1 MDWLAVVGD
10 AVWILSLSLIAGAS
24 RSAWP
29 RIEPDA
35 CVPMQFTPRRRI
47 LWRAPKPVALLFT
60 PVLATGVGLALGA
73 AARNPIDMDAAPLI
87 VFGARMAL
95 APPFV
100 LLHLMHL
107 HRAMSVLADEGQLR
121 P

>member
-1 MDWLAVVGD
+1 MDWLAIIGD

-24 RSAWP
+24 RAAWA
-29 RIEPDA
+29 RIEPNA
-35 CVPMQFTPRRRI
+35 RLPMQFSLKRRV

-60 PVLATGVGLALGA
+60 PILATAVGLALGY
-73 AARNPIDMDAAPLI
+73 AARMPADDSAPLVI
-87 VFGARMAL
+87 FGVRIAL

-100 LLHLMHL
+100 LLHLIYLHL
-107 HRAMSVLADEGQLR
+107 AMTALADEGGLK